1 MARND
6 IFNLANGAL
15 KWDKLK
21 QAVKDNDNNDD
32 FDIWDFLG
40 DELGLDTNG
49 QETNQHSLES
59 NIGHLT
65 VKALI
70 EGGLKWGALKQAI
83 KDSDFEDS
91 DFDIWDFLGDEM

>member
-6 IFNLANGAL
+6 IINLANGAV
-15 KWDKLK
+15 KWEKLK
-21 QAVKDNDNNDD
+21 QAVKDNDND

-49 QETNQHSLES
+49 QETNLHSGD
-59 NIGHLT
+59 IGHLT

-83 KDSDFEDS
+83 KDSDF
-91 DFDIWDFLGDEM
+91 DIWDFLGDEM